1 MNMTREEYLKQISN
15 KLAIWQADIK
25 LRGEINLYDSHIIAE
40 YYVKELFNM
49 FFGYDLENLNDSS
62 KNFPGIDLGDQTQG
76 VAVQV
81 TATKT
86 RAKIQGTLDKFI
98 ENKLYKDYPHLYIF
112 ILSEKQN
119 SYKPFDTK
127 GLFSFDI
134 DKQIL
139 DIGDLIRLA
148 NTLNTTD
155 VQRVAEI
162 LEVSTSNLDYNTR
175 YKLSISL
182 QYYPKTGLGTAF
194 LIRLTNRGQR
204 PITYT
209 DVALK
214 LDSGERISY
223 SEITRRFI
231 QLSTPIP
238 NTLHESEFSEF
249 LFPLYHMNEIMDNKF
264 TNPLQVV
271 SVEAV
276 SSYDETYVFPSATS
290 ESQKQFEELR
300 MAIQNHWSEHAW
312 LDDSAT

>member
-148 NTLNTTD
+148 
-155 VQRVAEI
+155 
-162 LEVSTSNLDYNTR
+162 
-175 YKLSISL
+175 
-182 QYYPKTGLGTAF
+182 
-194 LIRLTNRGQR
+194 
-204 PITYT
+204 
-209 DVALK
+209 
-214 LDSGERISY
+214 
-223 SEITRRFI
+223 
-231 QLSTPIP
+231 
-238 NTLHESEFSEF
+238 
-249 LFPLYHMNEIMDNKF
+249 
-264 TNPLQVV
+264 
-271 SVEAV
+271 
-276 SSYDETYVFPSATS
+276 
-290 ESQKQFEELR
+290 
-300 MAIQNHWSEHAW
+300 
-312 LDDSAT
+312 